1 MLKVNK
7 HKKVFSILTIALAMI
22 IYISVNH
29 SFININVQAAS
40 LTKLEKGKIKQEKL
54 IKILKQQKEEK
65 LDKLE
70 NQIKVY
76 LGSNIN
82 NIGLSYY
89 DINSGRKMIING
101 SNTFLAGSTIK
112 VQMNMVLA
120 DLFKNGQASVNE
132 KLQYTPDCYE
142 TGTGILQG
150 TDFAELQNPLPIML
164 LSKYSIIHS
173 DNIATNMIIKSIGY
187 EKLRDDIDIKL
198 GHVTNH
204 SGNYITANDET
215 KLLKILY
222 ENPTKNPYYPIIIKN
237 MKNTDFHDRIDLY
250 IPRDIVAHKIGDYD
264 SYVNDVGIIYT
275 KQPFILS
282 VYTNEVV
289 NANQVIAHVSKMIYD
304 YQNTL

>member
-1 MLKVNK
+1 MLKVIK
-7 HKKVFSILTIALAMI
+7 HKKVFSILTIVLAMI

-29 SFININVQAAS
+29 SSININVQASS
-40 LTKLEKGKIKQEKL
+40 LTKLEKGKIEQKKLQEQKQ
-54 IKILKQQKEEK
+54 EK

-70 NQIKVY
+70 NQIKIY

-89 DINSGRKMIING
+89 DINSGMQMNING

-120 DLFKNGQASVNE
+120 DMFKNGQASVNE

-150 TDFAELQNPLPIML
+150 VDFAELKNPLPIML

-187 EKLRDDIDIKL
+187 EKLRKDIDIKL
-198 GHVTNH
+198 GHVTNQ
-204 SGNYITANDET
+204 YW
-215 KLLKILY
+215 K
-222 ENPTKNPYYPIIIKN
+222 YYC
-237 MKNTDFHDRIDLY
+237 
-250 IPRDIVAHKIGDYD
+250 
-264 SYVNDVGIIYT
+264 
-275 KQPFILS
+275 
-282 VYTNEVV
+282 
-289 NANQVIAHVSKMIYD
+289 SK
-304 YQNTL
+304 